1 MEANNNEFFDLPIL
15 LKQDDLKIR
24 RLAASNRSI
33 TVNEYFCMLSDLIGR
48 VPDVERALLNFA
60 DCNGDKD
67 DYRDLDNMI
76 VLLDNMGC
84 ARFILEFHS
93 LLDTYGKK
101 GNWREAA
108 VWAKQIS
115 EEFSTFYSK
124 IIEARITVQ
133 PDNLPDANLS
143 LNKYIKHLD
152 DEEANRKPLVLA
164 VDDSPVILK
173 TVLFILKSDYK
184 VFTLTKPT
192 ELEKILQKLTPEL
205 FLLDYQMPELNGFDL
220 VSIIRGF
227 EEHKDTPIV
236 YLTSAG
242 TFDNVTA
249 AIAYGAC
256 DFIVK
261 PFKPD
266 VLREKIAKHIIRK
279 KTF

>member
-1 MEANNNEFFDLPIL
+1 MEANKNEFFDLSIL
-15 LKQDDLKIR
+15 LKQDELKIR
-24 RLAASNRSI
+24 RLAASGRSI
-33 TVNEYFCMLSDLIGR
+33 TVDGYFCMLSDLIRR
-48 VPDVERALLNFA
+48 VPGVERALLNFA
-60 DCNGDKD
+60 DCNGDRD

-76 VLLDNMGC
+76 MLLNNMGC
-84 ARFILEFHS
+84 DRFILDFHS

-108 VWAKQIS
+108 VWAKRILD
-115 EEFSTFYSK
+115 EFSAFYSQ
-124 IIEARITVQ
+124 IIEAKIAAK
-133 PDNLPDANLS
+133 PDNLPDVTLS
-143 LNKYIKHLD
+143 LKQYIKHLD
-152 DEEANRKPLVLA
+152 EEEANRKLLILA

-173 TVLFILKSDYK
+173 TVLFILSNDYK

-192 ELEKILQKLTPEL
+192 ELEKVLQKLTPEL

-249 AIAYGAC
+249 AIALGAC

-266 VLREKIAKHIIRK
+266 VLREKIAKHIIK
-279 KTF
+279 KKMF